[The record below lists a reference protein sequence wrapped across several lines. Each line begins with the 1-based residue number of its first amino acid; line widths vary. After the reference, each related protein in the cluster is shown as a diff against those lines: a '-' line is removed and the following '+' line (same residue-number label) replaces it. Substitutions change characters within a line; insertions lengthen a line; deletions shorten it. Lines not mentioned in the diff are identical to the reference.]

1 MKRFAA
7 TLLLLAAGCLL
18 AAISGCAGA
27 GAGSSGYYDRGTI
40 HRDSFPGAY
49 GQGSYYPYGRPGRY
63 RY

>member
-18 AAISGCAGA
+18 APISGCASG
-27 GAGSSGYYDRGTI
+27 GSSGYYDRGTI
-40 HRDSFPGAY
+40 HRDSFPDTY
-49 GQGSYYPYGRPGRY
+49 GRGSYYPYGRPGRY